1 MPCAAP
7 LLLIDELA
15 QRPRIVA
22 LLSSEMARA
31 ARQQRSVGGRS
42 AVIDLDRGSFL
53 VFMFVPSDDSTRRVL
68 VGRCYEAQ
76 R

>member
-15 QRPRIVA
+15 QRPRVVA

-42 AVIDLDRGSFL
+42 AIIDLDRGSFL
-53 VFMFVPSDDSTRRVL
+53 VFMFAFLRRFL
-68 VGRCYEAQ
+68 PPRRARYRRRG
-76 R
+76 